1 MTKKHDLGKMKFSD
15 GLIPAVIQDHQS
27 KEVLMVA
34 YMNREALEKSLE
46 TGETHFWSRSRKK
59 LWRKGE
65 TSGHI
70 QKIKGIFVDCDEDT
84 LLVEV
89 EQVGVAC
96 HTGRPSCFFQELTSN
111 GALGIRSSEKEG
123 SDSSVLGRLYQT
135 ILERK
140 RYPSSE
146 SYTSSL
152 FQGGIDRILKKVGE
166 EAGEFII
173 SAKNGQEK
181 EIIHEMADLFYHLFV
196 ALGHY
201 EIPLKAIEAE
211 LQQRSSRSG
220 LAEKASRSPKEPSSS
235 RQEGGET
242 GSEKGKN

>member
-1 MTKKHDLGKMKFSD
+1 MLEKNNDLEKMKFSD
-15 GLIPAVIQDHQS
+15 GLIPAVIQDHQT

-34 YMNREALEKSLE
+34 YMNREALEKSLT
-46 TGETHFWSRSRKK
+46 TGETHFWSRSRNK

-65 TSGHI
+65 TSGHV

-89 EQVGVAC
+89 EQAGVAC
-96 HTGRPSCFFQELTSN
+96 HTGRPSCFFQELALN
-111 GALGIRSSEKEG
+111 GGLGIRSAEEG
-123 SDSSVLGRLYQT
+123 ADDSPVLDRLCRT

-140 RYPSSE
+140 RHPSPE
-146 SYTSSL
+146 SYTSRL

-181 EIIHEMADLFYHLFV
+181 EIIHETADLFYHLFV

-211 LQQRSSRSG
+211 LQQRFSQSG
-220 LAEKASRSPKEPSSS
+220 LAEKASRTSEKPAPRSDD
-235 RQEGGET
+235 ET
-242 GSEKGKN
+242 GQEKGKK

>member
-1 MTKKHDLGKMKFSD
+1 MITKDNLGKVNFSD
-15 GLIPAVIQDHQS
+15 GLIPAVVQDHQT

-34 YMNREALEKSLE
+34 YMNLEALQKSLE

-65 TSGHI
+65 SSGHI
-70 QKIKGIFVDCDEDT
+70 QKIKGILIDCDQDT

-96 HTGRPSCFFQELTSN
+96 HTGRPSCFFEELV
-111 GALGIRSSEKEG
+111 SSGSQAVAPAVKENP
-123 SDSSVLGRLYQT
+123 VAPEVPVFEALYQT
-135 ILERK
+135 ILEKK
-140 RYPSSE
+140 RRPSPE
-146 SYTSSL
+146 SYTSAL

-173 SAKNGQEK
+173 SAKNGQNK
-181 EIIHEMADLFYHLFV
+181 EIIHETADLLYHLFV
-196 ALGHY
+196 TLGY
-201 EIPLKAIEAE
+201 YGIPVKAIEEE

-220 LAEKASRSPKEPSSS
+220 LAEKASRDLK
-235 RQEGGET
+235 
-242 GSEKGKN
+242 K